1 MPEGIKL
8 FTGNAHK
15 ELAKEVAAYLEI
27 PVGDATATTFSD
39 GEIMVQINEN
49 VRGTDVF
56 VLQPTCMPINY
67 NIMELLLIA
76 DALKRASAKRITAV
90 MPYYGYARQ
99 DRKVQPRVPISAK
112 LVADL
117 ITAAG
122 INRILTMDLHAAQIQ
137 GFFNIPVD
145 NLYASPVLLDYLQ
158 EKYTTKKLVIV
169 SPDAGGVERAR
180 AFAKMLQCSIAI
192 VDKRREAANVSQIM
206 NVIGEVEKKDTIIL
220 DDMIDTGGTIIQA
233 ADALT
238 KKGARQVVAACTH
251 AVLSGSAIEKVNN
264 SAIKELIVTNTIPF
278 DSKKEQCK
286 KLTVL
291 SIAPLL
297 GEAIKRIH
305 EESSVSSLFVQT
317 PLEILSN
324 RIKEER
330 WRG

>member
-15 ELAKEVAAYLEI
+15 ELAKEVAAYLDI
-27 PVGDATATTFSD
+27 PIGDATATTFSD

-233 ADALT
+233 AAALT

-305 EESSVSSLFVQT
+305 EESSVSSLFV
-317 PLEILSN
+317 
-324 RIKEER
+324 
-330 WRG
+330 